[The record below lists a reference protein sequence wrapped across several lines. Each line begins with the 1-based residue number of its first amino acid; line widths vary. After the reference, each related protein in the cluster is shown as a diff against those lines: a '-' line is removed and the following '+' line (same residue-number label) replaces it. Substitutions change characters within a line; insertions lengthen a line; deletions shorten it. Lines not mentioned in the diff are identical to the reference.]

1 MSLEKGV
8 EDLNK
13 KIQKVSDKLKTAFDD
28 GLSTRRRAML
38 RAKLDNL
45 CEERNFYKKKLREE
59 NNNE

>member
-1 MSLEKGV
+1 MSLEKG
-8 EDLNK
+8 
-13 KIQKVSDKLKTAFDD
+13 
-28 GLSTRRRAML
+28 